1 MPMNNTRIENPYLFF
16 ILIPLVALVLL
27 GFFLIPKYK
36 RYRIKNIISLILHLV
51 RSVRLTLAFVDIQYV
66 KSSST
71 TELIVLADCSK
82 SEFNNG
88 DQIDKLINDVYTQA
102 GKVDGTKIGVVAF
115 AKDQEVVTN
124 IGGKYKSKDI
134 LKYFE
139 DDSSFDNSA
148 TDLKSALLY
157 ADSLYSKDS
166 AVRRRII
173 RSDGLETDGSAVEA
187 LDQLTADSVQIDA
200 ISRSQPEFDEVAIT
214 GLDYTDR
221 CYIGKDQKV
230 KVSVKSK
237 KGGSKKDGLLTLTL
251 ACNGKQVAQRKDE
264 PCNKGINVY
273 TFDISADKAGTF
285 RYEVSISG
293 RSDTFEENNKRSF
306 TQEISDHYNVLYI
319 GDDSSALENLQAS
332 FPENAKFSSCLLNSS
347 GTASVPY
354 NITDLIKYDEII
366 LNNVNR
372 EDLDE
377 PEQFVANLETAV
389 KDYGKSLLTLGSVFA
404 GAAKGDYL
412 SDYNARLP
420 IQSESDEGKAIVL
433 VIDNSGSRESD
444 SRLKKAKEGAKAIL
458 SKLNE
463 RDYISIVTFSDN
475 TKIVSPLTSV
485 TNKESVLKSISKI
498 KSEGG
503 TVRAGGL
510 KAAHQQLKN
519 SPTENKFVITLSDG
533 DPFDDKKT
541 LQNLVKGRYKDNIIC
556 SFINISNSSGTALL
570 KSLAKAGEGT
580 YYYCK
585 TATSLVDVMVTSVV
599 TDVNEKTIEEASE
612 VRILDSKDDSVKDI
626 DNLPSIDGYNFART
640 KKSANTILTLTYK
653 HENEKE
659 DGTSSSAVATVPLYA
674 YWNIGDA
681 KGRVASF
688 TSDFGTAWTDSF
700 RLSENGQLF
709 RKQRIAETLPT
720 RNINSILDR
729 KYENHGVT
737 STISFIAA
745 EKNKNAKIH
754 IKVTS
759 PDKKIV
765 KEYDLRY
772 DGSTFSAEVE
782 TGEVGLYQVDVT
794 YSYDVTKEDGS
805 VETVKN
811 DPEVRQLNFDYSSEY
826 DRFPESTSTLLYSLT
841 KNTGKVTYDSVD
853 YQISSSEF
861 AFKSYKSL
869 NVVFRIIAVV
879 LLLID
884 IFVRKSDFKK
894 KKKDKDRNLRA
905 GSK

>member
-1 MPMNNTRIENPYLFF
+1 M
-16 ILIPLVALVLL
+16 
-27 GFFLIPKYK
+27 
-36 RYRIKNIISLILHLV
+36 
-51 RSVRLTLAFVDIQYV
+51 
-66 KSSST
+66 
-71 TELIVLADCSK
+71 
-82 SEFNNG
+82 
-88 DQIDKLINDVYTQA
+88 
-102 GKVDGTKIGVVAF
+102 
-115 AKDQEVVTN
+115 
-124 IGGKYKSKDI
+124 
-134 LKYFE
+134 
-139 DDSSFDNSA
+139 
-148 TDLKSALLY
+148 
-157 ADSLYSKDS
+157 
-166 AVRRRII
+166 
-173 RSDGLETDGSAVEA
+173 
-187 LDQLTADSVQIDA
+187 
-200 ISRSQPEFDEVAIT
+200 
-214 GLDYTDR
+214 
-221 CYIGKDQKV
+221 
-230 KVSVKSK
+230 
-237 KGGSKKDGLLTLTL
+237 
-251 ACNGKQVAQRKDE
+251 
-264 PCNKGINVY
+264 
-273 TFDISADKAGTF
+273 SADKAGTF

-306 TQEISDHYNVLYI
+306 TQEISDHYNILYI
-319 GDDSSALENLQAS
+319 SDDSSALDNLQTS
-332 FPENAKFSSCLLNSS
+332 FPANAKFSSCLLNSS
-347 GTASVPY
+347 GTAGVPY
-354 NITDLIKYDEII
+354 NITDLIQYDEII

-372 EDLDE
+372 ENLDE
-377 PEQFVANLETAV
+377 PERFVANLETAV

-444 SRLKKAKEGAKAIL
+444 NRLKKAKEGAKAIL
-458 SKLNE
+458 NKLNE
-463 RDYISIVTFSDN
+463 RDYISIVTFSDH

-485 TNKESVLKSISKI
+485 KNKESVLKSITKI

-533 DPFDDKKT
+533 DPFDSTSTLKK
-541 LQNLVKGRYKDNIIC
+541 LVQGRYADNIIC
-556 SFINISNSSGTALL
+556 SFINISNSSGTSLL
-570 KSLAKAGEGT
+570 KTLAKAGEGT

-585 TATSLVDVMVTSVV
+585 TAASLVDVMVTSVV
-599 TDVNEKTIEEASE
+599 TDVNEKTILEASE
-612 VRILDSKDDSVKDI
+612 VRIVDTKDDSVKGI
-626 DNLPSIDGYNFART
+626 ENLPSIDGYNFVRT

-653 HENEKE
+653 HEDKKE
-659 DGTSSSAVATVPLYA
+659 DGGDSSTAVATVPLYA
-674 YWNIGDA
+674 YWDIGDA

-688 TSDFGTAWTDSF
+688 TSDFGTVWTESF

-737 STISFIAA
+737 SSISFIAA
-745 EKNKNAKIH
+745 EKDKNAKIH

-759 PDKKIV
+759 PDGKIV

-782 TGEVGLYQVDVT
+782 TGEVGLYQVEVT

-805 VETVKN
+805 VETVTN
-811 DPEVRQLNFDYSSEY
+811 EPEVRQLNFDYSSEY

-894 KKKDKDRNLRA
+894 KKKDRDRNLRS
-905 GSK
+905 GK

>member
-1 MPMNNTRIENPYLFF
+1 MPVNNTRIENPYLFF
-16 ILIPLVALVLL
+16 LLIPLVALVLL

-36 RYRIKNIISLILHLV
+36 RYRTKNIISLILHLV

-82 SEFNNG
+82 SEFNNA
-88 DQIDKLINDVYTQA
+88 DQIDKLINEVYSQA
-102 GKVDGTKIGVVAF
+102 EKVDGTKIGVVAF
-115 AKDQEVVTN
+115 AKDQEVVNN
-124 IGGKYKSKDI
+124 IGSKYKSKSI

-139 DDSSFDNSA
+139 DGSDFDNSA

-200 ISRSQPEFDEVAIT
+200 VSRSQPEFDEVAIT
-214 GLDYTDR
+214 GLDYTDH
-221 CYIGKDQKV
+221 CYIGKEQKV

-237 KGGSKKDGLLTLTL
+237 KGGLLTLTL
-251 ACNGKQVAQRKDE
+251 VCDGKQVAQRKDE

-273 TFDISADKAGTF
+273 TFDIAADTAGTF
-285 RYEVSISG
+285 RYEVSLSG

-319 GDDSSALENLQAS
+319 GDDSDALDNLQTS
-332 FPENAKFSSCLLNSS
+332 FPENAKFSSVLLNSAGAS
-347 GTASVPY
+347 GVPY
-354 NITDLIKYDEII
+354 SITDLIKYDEII

-372 EDLDE
+372 ETLDE

-433 VIDNSGSRESD
+433 VIDNSGSMESD

-458 SKLNE
+458 GQLNE
-463 RDYISIVTFSDN
+463 RDYISIITFSDS
-475 TKIVSPLTSV
+475 TKIVTPLTSV
-485 TNKESVLKSISKI
+485 KNKESVIKSIGKI

-503 TVRAGGL
+503 TVMSGGL

-533 DPFDDKKT
+533 DPFDNTNTLKK
-541 LQNLVKGRYKDNIIC
+541 LVKERYADNIIC
-556 SFINISNSSGTALL
+556 SFINISNSSGTSLL
-570 KSLAKAGEGT
+570 KTLAKAGEGT

-585 TATSLVDVMVTSVV
+585 TAASLVDVMITSVV
-599 TDVNEKTIEEASE
+599 TDVNEKTVEEASDVKIVDE
-612 VRILDSKDDSVKDI
+612 KDDSVKDI
-626 DNLPSIDGYNFART
+626 SSLPSIDGYNFARI
-640 KKSANTILTLTYK
+640 KKAANTVLTLTYK
-653 HENEKE
+653 HENTDE
-659 DGTSSSAVATVPLYA
+659 DEGSTSTAIATVPLYA
-674 YWNIGDA
+674 YWDIGDA

-688 TSDFGTAWTDSF
+688 TSDFGNVWTESF
-700 RLSENGQLF
+700 RGSNEGQLF
-709 RKQRIAETLPT
+709 RKQMISETLPS
-720 RNINSILDR
+720 RNIDSILDR

-737 STISFIAA
+737 SSVSFIAA

-759 PDKKIV
+759 PDKKSV
-765 KEYDLRY
+765 KEYDLSY

-782 TGEVGLYQVDVT
+782 TGEVGLYEVEVT

-805 VETVKN
+805 VETVT
-811 DPEVRQLNFDYSSEY
+811 DEPEIKQLNFDYSSEY

-841 KNTGKVTYDSVD
+841 KDTGKVTYDSID
-853 YQISSSEF
+853 YQVSSSEY
-861 AFKSYKSL
+861 AFQSYKSL
-869 NVVFRIIAVV
+869 NVLFRIIAVV

>member
-1 MPMNNTRIENPYLFF
+1 MPVNNTRIENPYLFF

-237 KGGSKKDGLLTLTL
+237 KGGLLTLTL
-251 ACNGKQVAQRKDE
+251 VCDGKQVAQRKNE

-319 GDDSSALENLQAS
+319 SDDSYALDNLQTS
-332 FPENAKFSSCLLNSS
+332 FPANAKFSSC

>member
-1 MPMNNTRIENPYLFF
+1 MHVNNTRIENPYLFF
-16 ILIPLVALVLL
+16 ILIPLVGLVLL
-27 GFFLIPKYK
+27 GFFVIPKYK

-88 DQIDKLINDVYTQA
+88 HQIDKLINDVYAQA

-124 IGGKYKSKDI
+124 IGSKYKSKDI

-173 RSDGLETDGSAVEA
+173 RSDGLETDGSAIEA

-237 KGGSKKDGLLTLTL
+237 KGGLLTLTL
-251 ACNGKQVAQRKDE
+251 VCDGKQVAQRKNE

-319 GDDSSALENLQAS
+319 SDDSSALENLQTS
-332 FPENAKFSSCLLNSS
+332 FPANAKFSSC

-444 SRLKKAKEGAKAIL
+444 NRLKKAKEGAKAIL

-485 TNKESVLKSISKI
+485 KNKESVLKSITKI

-533 DPFDDKKT
+533 DPFDSTSTLKK
-541 LQNLVKGRYKDNIIC
+541 LVQGRYADNIIC
-556 SFINISNSSGTALL
+556 SFINISNSSGTSLL
-570 KSLAKAGEGT
+570 KTLAKAGEGT

-585 TATSLVDVMVTSVV
+585 TAASLVDVMVTSVV
-599 TDVNEKTIEEASE
+599 TDVNEKTIQEASE
-612 VRILDSKDDSVKDI
+612 VRIVDTKDDSVKGI
-626 DNLPSIDGYNFART
+626 ENLPSIDGYNFVRT

-659 DGTSSSAVATVPLYA
+659 DGGDSSTAVATVPLYA
-674 YWNIGDA
+674 YWDIGDA

-700 RLSENGQLF
+700 RQSENGQLF
-709 RKQRIAETLPT
+709 RKQRIAQTLPT

-737 STISFIAA
+737 SSISFIAA

-759 PDKKIV
+759 PDGKIV

-782 TGEVGLYQVDVT
+782 TGEVGLYQVEVT
-794 YSYDVTKEDGS
+794 YSYDMTKEDGS
-805 VETVKN
+805 VETKTN

>member
-1 MPMNNTRIENPYLFF
+1 MPVNNTRIDNPYLFF

-88 DQIDKLINDVYTQA
+88 HQIDKLINDVYAQA

-115 AKDQEVVTN
+115 AKDQEVVN
-124 IGGKYKSKDI
+124 KIGSQYEAKSI
-134 LKYFE
+134 LKYFK

-173 RSDGLETDGSAVEA
+173 RSDGLETDGSAIEA

-237 KGGSKKDGLLTLTL
+237 KGGLLTLTL
-251 ACNGKQVAQRKDE
+251 VCDGQQVAQRKNE

-319 GDDSSALENLQAS
+319 GDDSSALVNLQKRHT

-444 SRLKKAKEGAKAIL
+444 NRLKKARDGAKAIIG
-458 SKLNE
+458 KLNE
-463 RDYISIVTFSDN
+463 RDYISIVTFSDK

-485 TNKESVLKSISKI
+485 KNKDSVLKSITKI

-533 DPFDDKKT
+533 DPSESVGTLKK
-541 LQNLVKGRYKDNIIC
+541 LVQGRYADNIIC
-556 SFINISNSSGTALL
+556 SFINISNSSGTSLL
-570 KSLAKAGEGT
+570 KTLAKAGEGT
-580 YYYCK
+580 CYYCK
-585 TATSLVDVMVTSVV
+585 TAASLVDVMVTSVV
-599 TDVNEKTIEEASE
+599 TDVNEKTINEASE
-612 VRILDSKDDSVKDI
+612 VKIIDTKDDSVKDI
-626 DNLPSIDGYNFART
+626 DNLPSIDGYNFVRT

-659 DGTSSSAVATVPLYA
+659 DGGSSAVATVPLYA
-674 YWNIGDA
+674 YWDIGDA

-688 TSDFGTAWTDSF
+688 TSDLGSAWTDSF
-700 RLSENGQLF
+700 RQSENGQLF

-737 STISFIAA
+737 SSISFIAA

-782 TGEVGLYQVDVT
+782 TGEVGLYQVEVT

-805 VETVKN
+805 VETKTN
-811 DPEVRQLNFDYSSEY
+811 EPEVRQLNFDYSSEY

>member
-1 MPMNNTRIENPYLFF
+1 MHVNNTRIENPYLFF
-16 ILIPLVALVLL
+16 ILIPLVGLVLL
-27 GFFLIPKYK
+27 GFFVIPKYK

-115 AKDQEVVTN
+115 AKDHEVVNN
-124 IGGKYKSKDI
+124 IGSKYKSKSI

-139 DDSSFDNSA
+139 QDSSFDNSA

-173 RSDGLETDGSAVEA
+173 RSDGLETDGSAIEA

-214 GLDYTDR
+214 GLDYIDR

-237 KGGSKKDGLLTLTL
+237 KSGLLTLTL
-251 ACNGKQVAQRKDE
+251 VCDGQQVAQRKDE

-319 GDDSSALENLQAS
+319 GDDSSALDNLQTS

-354 NITDLIKYDEII
+354 NITDLIQYDEII

-372 EDLDE
+372 ENLDE
-377 PEQFVANLETAV
+377 PEQLVANLETAV

-444 SRLKKAKEGAKAIL
+444 SRLKKAKQGANAIL
-458 SKLNE
+458 GQLNE

-485 TNKESVLKSISKI
+485 KNKESVIKSISKI

-533 DPFDDKKT
+533 DPFDSTSTLKK
-541 LQNLVKGRYKDNIIC
+541 LVQGRYEDNIIC
-556 SFINISNSSGTALL
+556 SFINISNSSGTSLL
-570 KSLAKAGEGT
+570 KTLAKAGEGT

-585 TATSLVDVMVTSVV
+585 TAASLVDVMVTSVV
-599 TDVNEKTIEEASE
+599 TDVNEKTVEEASE
-612 VRILDSKDDSVKDI
+612 VRILDAKDDSVKDI
-626 DNLPSIDGYNFART
+626 ENLPSIDGYNFART

-659 DGTSSSAVATVPLYA
+659 DGTSSTAVATVPLYA

-688 TSDFGTAWTDSF
+688 TSDFGTAWTESF

-737 STISFIAA
+737 SSISFIAA

-759 PDKKIV
+759 PDEKIV

-782 TGEVGLYQVDVT
+782 TGEVGLYQVEVT

-805 VETVKN
+805 VETVTN
-811 DPEVRQLNFDYSSEY
+811 EPEVRQLNFDYSSEY
-826 DRFPESTSTLLYSLT
+826 DRFSESTSTLLYSLT

-853 YQISSSEF
+853 YQINSSEY

-879 LLLID
+879 LLVID

>member
-1 MPMNNTRIENPYLFF
+1 MPVNNTRIENPFLFF
-16 ILIPLVALVLL
+16 ILIPLVGLVLL

-36 RYRIKNIISLILHLV
+36 RYRTKNIISLILHLV

-88 DQIDKLINDVYTQA
+88 HQIDKLINDVYTQA

-115 AKDQEVVTN
+115 AKDQEVVN
-124 IGGKYKSKDI
+124 KIGSKYKSESI
-134 LKYFE
+134 LKYFK

-173 RSDGLETDGSAVEA
+173 RSDGLETDGSAIEA

-237 KGGSKKDGLLTLTL
+237 KGGLLTLTL
-251 ACNGKQVAQRKDE
+251 VCDGKQVVQRKNE

-319 GDDSSALENLQAS
+319 GDDSSALDNLQTS

-372 EDLDE
+372 ENLDE

-444 SRLKKAKEGAKAIL
+444 NRLKKAKEGAKAIL
-458 SKLNE
+458 GKLNE

-533 DPFDDKKT
+533 DPFDSTSTLKK
-541 LQNLVKGRYKDNIIC
+541 LVQGRYKDNIIC
-556 SFINISNSSGTALL
+556 SFINISNSSGTSLL
-570 KSLAKAGEGT
+570 KTLAKAGEGT

-585 TATSLVDVMVTSVV
+585 TAASLVDVMVTSVV

-612 VRILDSKDDSVKDI
+612 VRILDTKDDSVKGIGD
-626 DNLPSIDGYNFART
+626 LPSIDGYNFART
-640 KKSANTILTLTYK
+640 KKFANTILTLTYK

-659 DGTSSSAVATVPLYA
+659 DGTSSTAVATVPLYA
-674 YWNIGDA
+674 YWDIGDA

-737 STISFIAA
+737 SSISFIAA

-759 PDKKIV
+759 PDGKIV

-782 TGEVGLYQVDVT
+782 TGEVGLYQVEVT
-794 YSYDVTKEDGS
+794 YSYDMTKEDGS
-805 VETVKN
+805 VETVTN
-811 DPEVRQLNFDYSSEY
+811 EPEVRQLNFDYSSEY

-853 YQISSSEF
+853 YQISSSEY